1 MLRAV
6 LIVALVSAP
15 APVQG
20 GDGSPRVDRRIDFDR
35 DVRPILAEH
44 CYACHGPS
52 KQKGGLRLDRK
63 PAAFQGGDSGPVIVP
78 GKANDSLVVRLTA
91 GLEEDRVMPPKGE
104 RLASQQVAAL
114 RAWIDQGAEW
124 PGTDGGEDGR
134 DWWSLGRP
142 KTSRRQRQ

>member
-1 MLRAV
+1 MLLPDQIMHDRVQECLDA
-6 LIVALVSAP
+6 SSRPHRRSCQRP

-52 KQKGGLRLDRK
+52 KQKGGLRLDRQ

-78 GKANDSLVVRLTA
+78 GKADDSLVVRLTA

-114 RAWIDQGAEW
+114 RG
-124 PGTDGGEDGR
+124 
-134 DWWSLGRP
+134 
-142 KTSRRQRQ
+142 

>member
-6 LIVALVSAP
+6 PIVAFVSAP

-52 KQKGGLRLDRK
+52 KQKGGLRLDRQ

-78 GKANDSLVVRLTA
+78 GKADDSLVVRLTA

-114 RAWIDQGAEW
+114 RG
-124 PGTDGGEDGR
+124 
-134 DWWSLGRP
+134 
-142 KTSRRQRQ
+142 

>member
-6 LIVALVSAP
+6 LVVALLNA
-15 APVQG
+15 AALIWG
-20 GDGSPRVDRRIDFDR
+20 EDGSHRVDRRIDFDR

-52 KQKGGLRLDRK
+52 KQKAGLRLDRK
-63 PAAFQGGDSGPVIVP
+63 PAAFQGGDSGLVIVP

-91 GLEEDRVMPPKGE
+91 GLEDDRVMPPKGT

-114 RAWIDQGAEW
+114 R
-124 PGTDGGEDGR
+124 
-134 DWWSLGRP
+134 
-142 KTSRRQRQ
+142 